1 MATVEETNEPV
12 TTKKPR
18 ARKEVAREL
27 ASHLRLK
34 HKQAVI
40 TLVSGDLLCFL
51 VFAALGNNTH
61 GEVTGLGAIPH
72 IIVTA
77 LPFAAGWFLVSPFVG
92 AFRRDI
98 VAQPRTMAIRTAV
111 AWLASWP
118 VTLILRGIFVDHGI
132 PPLTFAF
139 VVLLFNLLIL
149 LVWRWPFALNNSLR
163 KRGV

>member
-1 MATVEETNEPV
+1 MPTVEETNEPV

-18 ARKEVAREL
+18 ARKEM
-27 ASHLRLK
+27 SYN
-34 HKQAVI
+34 QAV
-40 TLVSGDLLCFL
+40 TMLVIGDLLCFL
-51 VFAALGNNTH
+51 VFAALGSNTH
-61 GEVTGLGAIPH
+61 GEVTGLASIPR

-98 VAQPRTMAIRTAV
+98 VAQPRAMVIRTAV
-111 AWLASWP
+111 AWLISWP

-132 PPLTFAF
+132 PPLTFDI

-149 LVWRWPFALNNSLR
+149 EVWRWPFALNNSLR
-163 KRGV
+163 RRGV

>member
-1 MATVEETNEPV
+1 MPTTEETNESV

-34 HKQAVI
+34 HKQVVI
-40 TLVSGDLLCFL
+40 TLVIGDLLCFL
-51 VFAALGNNTH
+51 VFAALGNGTH
-61 GEVTGLGAIPH
+61 GEVTGLAAIPH

-111 AWLASWP
+111 AWLISWP
-118 VTLILRGIFVDHGI
+118 VTMLLRGIFVDHGI
-132 PPLTFAF
+132 PPLTFAI

-149 LVWRWPFALNNSLR
+149 EVWRWSFALNNSLR